1 MELLHPWI
9 LLGIIPFF
17 ILFFLLKKLEKK
29 RYLDIPTG
37 IIVQRVGGFK
47 SFFRKSG
54 KVLWILA
61 AIFLIIA
68 LAQPQGIS
76 EFEKF
81 GVEGRMM
88 VLSVDLSTSM
98 SSNNYSK
105 TGRAS
110 IDVIKELSLEFVKK
124 RATTDLVGITAYGGK
139 SSGRQYGEA
148 AVIVFPTS
156 EYAQLEASI
165 KLLEPYMLGSH
176 TSIGEGIF
184 LSIISLIDPGTIQE
198 IKRENP
204 NYFNDLMKSIEI
216 ESEDKTYALQ
226 IIKKLGRFKNRI
238 IILFTDGKNNAG
250 IEPKHPLWLA
260 KMLGIKVYFAAL
272 ESTGA
277 TGLSEEDQERQKG
290 LLIQGVV
297 ETGGKYFE
305 TKIME
310 RCQEFY
316 GEIDRLE
323 TARLEFS
330 GFEVKCD
337 LYFWPTVFA
346 LILLVIAI
354 ILENIFPR
362 IQ

>member
-1 MELLHPWI
+1 MEFLYPWI
-9 LLGIIPFF
+9 LSGIVPFF
-17 ILFFLLKKLEKK
+17 ILLFLLKKLEKK

-37 IIVQRVGGFK
+37 IIVQRISGLK

-61 AIFLIIA
+61 AAFLIIA
-68 LAQPQGIS
+68 LARPQDVS

-98 SSNNYSK
+98 SSTDYSK

-110 IDVIKELSLEFVKK
+110 VDVIKELSLEFVKK
-124 RATTDLVGITAYGGK
+124 RATTDLVGVTAYGGK
-139 SSGRQYGEA
+139 SSSRKYGEA
-148 AVIVFPTS
+148 AIIVFPTS

-165 KLLEPYMLGSH
+165 KLLKPYMLGVY

-184 LSIISLIDPGTIQE
+184 LSILSLIDQNSLHDINIETLI
-198 IKRENP
+198 
-204 NYFNDLMKSIEI
+204 KSIED
-216 ESEDKTYALQ
+216 EDKTYALQ

-238 IILFTDGKNNAG
+238 IVLFTDGKNNSG
-250 IEPKHPLWLA
+250 IEPKYPLWLA

-272 ESTGA
+272 ESTGYS
-277 TGLSEEDQERQKG
+277 GLSEEEQARQKS
-290 LLIQGVV
+290 LLIEGVS

-305 TKIME
+305 TSVME
-310 RCQEFY
+310 QCQEFY
-316 GEIDRLE
+316 EEIDRLE
-323 TARLEFS
+323 TARLEFA
-330 GFEVKCD
+330 GFEVKHD
-337 LYFWPTVFA
+337 LYFLPTVFA
-346 LILLVIAI
+346 LILIVIAI
-354 ILENIFPR
+354 ILENGFPR